1 MHFDALRQYIYSMT
15 DSLNNLSTHHVIF
28 DTDPGVDDAMALC
41 FAMAHPRIEL
51 LGITT
56 VFGNVTVPQATANA
70 LYLTQLAGR
79 KIAIAQGAAKPWVKH
94 AEAPPDFIHGAD
106 GLGNLSTRVA
116 ATGAKADT
124 RSAAQFIVDTAR
136 AQPGQITL
144 VPVGPLTNI
153 AAALALEPKLPQLIK
168 SVVLMGGAVRVGG
181 NVSPV
186 AEANIWNDPHAADAV
201 FTAGFDLTLVG
212 LDVTYE
218 VVVPLS
224 LFEKIAAHHK
234 HPLTDAL
241 LHAVRFYSAFY
252 ATRYP
257 DLKAKPGCFGHDVLA
272 FIALLYPELFSFMQG
287 RLRCVSQGI
296 AQGQT
301 ILHDRLDIAYPQ
313 SGFGAEVPL
322 SQAAMTVNVPAV
334 MSVFEDALMSAW
346 LTH

>member
-1 MHFDALRQYIYSMT
+1 MP
-15 DSLNNLSTHHVIF
+15 DSSIHRVIF

-56 VFGNVTVPQATANA
+56 VFGNVTAAQATTNA

-79 KIAIAQGAAKPWVKH
+79 SITIAQGASKPLVKH

-106 GLGNLSTRVA
+106 GLGNLPARV
-116 ATGAKADT
+116 KADQSAADS
-124 RSAAQFIVDTAR
+124 RSAAQFIVDMAR
-136 AQPGQITL
+136 AHPGQITL

-153 AAALALEPKLPQLIK
+153 AAALALEPKLPQLLKNI
-168 SVVLMGGAVRVGG
+168 VFMGGAARVAG

-186 AEANIWNDPHAADAV
+186 AEANVWNDPHAADAV
-201 FTAGFDLTLVG
+201 LTAGFDLTMIG

-218 VVVPLS
+218 VVLPVS
-224 LFEKIAAHHK
+224 LFEKIAAQHQHA
-234 HPLTDAL
+234 LTDAL

-257 DLKAKPGCFGHDVLA
+257 ELQTHPGCFGHDVLA
-272 FIALLYPELFSFMQG
+272 FIALLHPELFGFAQG
-287 RLRCVSQGI
+287 RLRCVTQGI

-301 ILHDRLDIAYPQ
+301 ILHDKLGMAFPQ
-313 SGFGAEVPL
+313 EGFGSEMPSA
-322 SQAAMTVNVPAV
+322 QAAVKVNVSAV
-334 MSVFEDALMSAW
+334 KAIFENTLVSKW
-346 LTH
+346 L